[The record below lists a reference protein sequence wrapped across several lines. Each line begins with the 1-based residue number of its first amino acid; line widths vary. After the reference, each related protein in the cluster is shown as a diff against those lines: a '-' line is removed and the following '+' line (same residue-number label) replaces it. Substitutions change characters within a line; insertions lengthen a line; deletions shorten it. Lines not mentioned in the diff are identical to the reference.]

1 MGAERLAD
9 GELLIVFLCL
19 GCARRAFET
28 FVFLLIASLPGG
40 STQLMGLATCI
51 QTISEIPAYWYFKNV
66 SDTIGTRGVLY
77 VSVACYLI
85 RALVYSSVT
94 VAWPLLLVEP
104 LHGITFALLF
114 SNVVI
119 IAAEVSPKGLEGT
132 AQGVLTRG
140 FFEGLGVIS
149 GSVAGGL
156 LFDASPQ
163 MLFGAVA
170 VLVVFTGCVM
180 GATDVTRAYQKS
192 SRRRRSVAQSSVSSS
207 LTASLLQGEVT
218 IGVS

>member
-1 MGAERLAD
+1 MLQLRAPRL
-9 GELLIVFLCL
+9 V
-19 GCARRAFET
+19 
-28 FVFLLIASLPGG
+28 
-40 STQLMGLATCI
+40 
-51 QTISEIPAYWYFKNV
+51 
-66 SDTIGTRGVLY
+66 
-77 VSVACYLI
+77 
-85 RALVYSSVT
+85 
-94 VAWPLLLVEP
+94 
-104 LHGITFALLF
+104 
-114 SNVVI
+114 
-119 IAAEVSPKGLEGT
+119 
-132 AQGVLTRG
+132 
-140 FFEGLGVIS
+140 